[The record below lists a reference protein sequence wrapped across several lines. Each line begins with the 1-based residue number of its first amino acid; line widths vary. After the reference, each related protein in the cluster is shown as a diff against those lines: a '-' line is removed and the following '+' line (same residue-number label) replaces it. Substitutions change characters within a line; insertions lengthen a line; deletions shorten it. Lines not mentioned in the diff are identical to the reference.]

1 MRQLFIA
8 AGVAAL
14 GSMSG
19 LAAPAHAVERL
30 TTHVRLNHEEKGNF
44 AITLTDAGNILFK
57 REDLLRLGIKALPTE
72 TTGEDG
78 YVSLSPQVRAE
89 FDQEALQLQLTVEP
103 ALLAMTA
110 YDAVPAAASN
120 PRPTAQRAVANV
132 HLNREDKGDHFFSL
146 TENGSILFTHND
158 LLAMG
163 ITALPAGVATTDGIV
178 ELDAHTP
185 SLSAQF
191 DEKASILYLTVAPEL
206 LDRTTI
212 DLARKRPA
220 GGVLLNDDS
229 GFINYGLSYTADDGL
244 EFASLSMPLEAG
256 ITRHGYLG
264 VSSFSYHRGTE
275 DDRFVR
281 LMTRVVKDDPSSRTR
296 LIAGDFSTSSGML
309 GSGGLYAGLSFA
321 TKFSLDPYALR
332 YPGANLYGA
341 VNTPSD
347 VDVYVNGLLV
357 SKQQLS
363 PGEFEFLNVG
373 NVQGS
378 GEATLVIKDAY
389 GGEEMITVPYYTS
402 AQLLRSGLHDYSY
415 SVGHR
420 RESFGQQSNEYGDVA
435 FLGYHRVGISDALT
449 AGLRAEGDGD
459 VMNGGANITFLAGTL
474 GEFDTAVAVSR
485 EGDVTGNGW
494 SARYTRASRAV
505 NWGLFARGFSRDYAN
520 LALTRADDKSR
531 RELSAN
537 LGFRQNMLGSI
548 SFFFSKRD
556 MHVDID
562 RKRYGIN
569 YNRRL
574 GKQVSLNIV
583 AARSVS
589 EATTNEIFANLIILL
604 GNSRSA
610 NVAAQKQGSESAM
623 RLSLQQNAPLG
634 TGYGYR
640 LNTDRRISDRDD
652 PVSGGDAYL
661 QYRGNYGIYSAEH
674 RIIDGTSSS
683 TIGTAGGIAFI
694 NHSAYPTRPI
704 YDGFVLAKV
713 GEFENVAINHNN
725 QSVGVTD
732 KRGEL
737 LIPGLLSY
745 YNNSVSIDD
754 KALPFNYE
762 LAEVNKTVSVPYR
775 AGGVVEFKVK
785 KLQGLTGRLV
795 ISERGKKAA
804 AEYWGLKVTHG
815 TKEEVVIVGKRGEFY
830 LENLPAGPHPA
841 RLFSKEKDCSF
852 ELAVPD
858 RDEAMVD
865 MGEVIC
871 EKN

>member
-8 AGVAAL
+8 AGVAL

-19 LAAPAHAVERL
+19 LAPAHAVERL
-30 TTHVRLNHEEKGNF
+30 TTQVQLNHEEKGNF
-44 AITLTDAGNILFK
+44 AITLTDAGKILFR
-57 REDLLRLGIKALPTE
+57 REDLLRLGIKELPSE
-72 TTGEDG
+72 AAGEDG

-89 FDQEALQLQLTVEP
+89 FDREGLQLQLTVEP
-103 ALLAMTA
+103 ALLGMTA
-110 YDAVPAAASN
+110 NAAVPAAA
-120 PRPTAQRAVANV
+120 PATRPTAQRAVANV
-132 HLNREDKGDHFFSL
+132 HLNREEKGDYFFSL
-146 TENGSILFTHND
+146 TEQGGILIAHDD

-163 ITALPAGVATTDGIV
+163 ITALPAGVASTDGIV
-178 ELDAHTP
+178 ELGAQTP

-206 LDRTTI
+206 LDKTTI
-212 DLARKRPA
+212 DLARQRPA
-220 GGVLLNDDS
+220 DGMLLNDDS
-229 GFINYGLSYTADDGL
+229 GFINYGLSYTADDDL
-244 EFASLSMPLEAG
+244 EFASLSVPLEAG

-264 VSSFSYHRGTE
+264 VSSFSYLKDTD

-281 LMTRVVKDDPSSRTR
+281 LMSSIVKDDPPNRTR

-309 GSGGLYAGLSFA
+309 GSGGLYGGLSFA
-321 TKFSLDPYALR
+321 TKFALDPYALR

-341 VNTPSD
+341 VNAPSD

-363 PGEFEFLNVG
+363 PGEFEFINVG

-378 GEATLVIKDAY
+378 GEATLVIKDGY
-389 GGEEMITVPYYTS
+389 GGEEIITVPYYTS
-402 AQLLRSGLHDYSY
+402 AQLLRAGLHDYSY
-415 SVGHR
+415 SVGYQR
-420 RESFGQQSNEYGDVA
+420 QAFGQESNEYGDAA

-449 AGLRAEGDGD
+449 AGLRAEGDSD
-459 VMNGGANITFLAGTL
+459 VVNGGASATFLVGTL
-474 GEFDTAVAVSR
+474 GEFDTALAVSR
-485 EGDVTGNGW
+485 EDDVTGNAW
-494 SARYTRASRAV
+494 SARYTRASREV

-537 LGFRQNMLGSI
+537 LGFRQDMLGSI

-556 MHVDID
+556 MYVDID

-583 AARSVS
+583 AARTVTDS
-589 EATTNEIFANLIILL
+589 TTNEVFANLIILL

-610 NVAAQKQGSESAM
+610 NVAVQKQGSESAA
-623 RLSLQQNAPLG
+623 RVSLQQNAPLG

-640 LNTDRRISDRDD
+640 LSADRRISAQDD
-652 PVSGGDAYL
+652 PANGGDAYL
-661 QYRGNYGIYSAEH
+661 QYRGDYGIYSAEH

-683 TIGTAGGIAFI
+683 AVGTAGGIAFI
-694 NHSAYPTRPI
+694 NRSAYFTRPI

-713 GEFENVAINHNN
+713 GEFEKVAVNYNH
-725 QSVGVTD
+725 QPVGVTD
-732 KRGEL
+732 KNGEL

-745 YNNSVSIDD
+745 YKNSISIDD
-754 KALPFNYE
+754 KALPINYE
-762 LAEVNKTVSVPYR
+762 LAEVNKSVSVPFR
-775 AGGVVEFKVK
+775 AGGVVEFSVK
-785 KLQGLTGRLV
+785 KLQGFTGRLV
-795 ISERGKKAA
+795 ISERGKKTV
-804 AEYWGLKVTHG
+804 AEYWGLKVTQG
-815 TKEEVVIVGKRGEFY
+815 PEAKEVTVGKRGEFY
-830 LENLPAGPHPA
+830 LENLPAGRLQA
-841 RLFSKEKDCSF
+841 QLFSKEKSCSF
-852 ELAVPD
+852 ELVIPD
-858 RDEAMVD
+858 SDDVMVD

-871 EKN
+871 ERN